1 MRRPLFAIF
10 ASLIEVSVASCQD
23 PARTVSEGSLRNAT
37 ASGAAA
43 ELRALGHPV
52 EDRLTCR
59 IPASS
64 TLSVVRV
71 RCVGR
76 TAAGQPVRVH
86 AVAHD
91 ADTRHPRQE
100 FVIAVAG
107 REVLRRPCLGAGCR
121 GRATD
126 QAEPA

>member
-1 MRRPLFAIF
+1 
-10 ASLIEVSVASCQD
+10 LITSCQD

-37 ASGAAA
+37 ATGAAT
-43 ELRALGHPV
+43 ELHALGHPI

-59 IPASS
+59 MPASG
-64 TLSVVRV
+64 TLAVVRV

-76 TAAGQPVRVH
+76 TAAGEPVRVD
-86 AVAHD
+86 AVAHG

-107 REVLRRPCLGAGCR
+107 RVVLRKSCLGAGC
-121 GRATD
+121 
-126 QAEPA
+126 PAGHRPS